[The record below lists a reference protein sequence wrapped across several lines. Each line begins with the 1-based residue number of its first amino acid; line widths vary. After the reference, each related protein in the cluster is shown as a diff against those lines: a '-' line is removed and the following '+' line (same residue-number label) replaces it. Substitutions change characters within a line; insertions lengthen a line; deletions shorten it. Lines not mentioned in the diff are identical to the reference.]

1 MELMHTV
8 VNYCSI
14 FCNKLLTQLQQ
25 DILKQNRNMINTVG
39 FSSLYCLPVRYKKG
53 TDELFISSS
62 AFIQLFW
69 DNLCHYQNSKNRC
82 VPSILNTWLYYCL
95 DAPFAPNQK
104 RQYTFYGQLLL
115 INMCHH
121 CLKT

>member
-8 VNYCSI
+8 ENYCSI
-14 FCNKLLTQLQQ
+14 PCNKLLNQLQQ

-39 FSSLYCLPVRYKKG
+39 FSSLYCLPVCYKKG

-69 DNLCHYQNSKNRC
+69 DNLCHSQNSKTD
-82 VPSILNTWLYYCL
+82 VFLPYSMHGYITAWLLNMLQIRKGNIHFMVSFL
-95 DAPFAPNQK
+95 
-104 RQYTFYGQLLL
+104 
-115 INMCHH
+115 
-121 CLKT
+121 